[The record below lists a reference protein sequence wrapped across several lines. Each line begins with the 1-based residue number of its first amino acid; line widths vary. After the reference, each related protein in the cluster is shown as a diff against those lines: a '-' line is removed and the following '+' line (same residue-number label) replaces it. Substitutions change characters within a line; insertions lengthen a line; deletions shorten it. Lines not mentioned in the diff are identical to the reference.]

1 MFVKLRDTGERLV
14 LPEGEIHNILCTA
27 PAEDH
32 FAINWGTNHEG
43 EAGNEDIFSVGE
55 EETVGEGMKGRRVTF
70 TATPV
75 VNNTILRCVV
85 INFDQPSSSPEPMEF
100 IIIFQGLHKRHS

>member
-1 MFVKLRDTGERLV
+1 M
-14 LPEGEIHNILCTA
+14 LPEGTIQNILCTA

-32 FAINWGTNHEG
+32 YAINWGTNLEG
-43 EAGNEDIFSVGE
+43 HAGSEGIFTVGE

-70 TATPV
+70 TTTPV
-75 VNNTILRCVV
+75 VNNTILRCVA

-100 IIIFQGLHKRHS
+100 IIIIQGLHKRHS